1 MTYDEFAKQV
11 FVIKRCMKLVP
22 LGLFEKVCF
31 EKTVSVLAYDVEE
44 AFLDRENNFRLWLN
58 GKPCYFTH
66 PQTKNT
72 IAVKIG
78 DSIPAIYHFLAFCK
92 GLKEG
97 KHTDIGYLA
106 FLLAQNDYTERSN
119 QCPTM

>member
-1 MTYDEFAKQV
+1 MMLKPISLYE
-11 FVIKRCMKLVP
+11 KL
-22 LGLFEKVCF
+22 CF
-31 EKTVSVLAYDVEE
+31 QRTVSVLAYEIED
-44 AFLDRENNFRLWLN
+44 AFFDRENNFRLWLN
-58 GKPCYFTH
+58 GKPCYFNH

-78 DSIPAIYHFLAFCK
+78 DSIPAIYHFLMFCK

-106 FLLAQNDYTERSN
+106 YLIAKSNNNERSN
-119 QCPTM
+119 ECQTI